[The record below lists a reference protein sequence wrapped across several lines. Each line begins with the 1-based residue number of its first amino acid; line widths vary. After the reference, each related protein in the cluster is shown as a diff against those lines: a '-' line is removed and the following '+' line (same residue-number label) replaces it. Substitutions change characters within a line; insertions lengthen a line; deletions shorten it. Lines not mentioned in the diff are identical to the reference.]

1 MKTVTAILLLIVL
14 VPSLAVAGKIYGIIK
29 EGGKPV
35 REGIDVRITTIS
47 DKPKTAASG
56 QTDKSGLY
64 RLYVKRTG
72 KFNLVVSDTLR
83 HKRDTLSIPIRSY
96 RKSVRYNLVI
106 QKVKQ
111 EKGQLARYILRRE

>member
-1 MKTVTAILLLIVL
+1 MKTIITILLLIVL
-14 VPSLAVAGKIYGIIK
+14 LPSLAFGGKIYGIIK
-29 EGGKPV
+29 EGGKSVPK
-35 REGIDVRITTIS
+35 GIEVKITTIADS
-47 DKPKTAASG
+47 SKVVASA

-72 KFNLVVSDTLR
+72 KFNLVVSDTLH

>member
-35 REGIDVRITTIS
+35 RPGIEVKITTIA
-47 DKPKTAASG
+47 DKPKLVSQA

-83 HKRDTLSIPIRSY
+83 HKGDDLSIPVRSY

>member
-1 MKTVTAILLLIVL
+1 MKTITAVLLLIVL
-14 VPSLAVAGKIYGIIK
+14 LPPCALAGKLYGIIK

-35 REGIDVRITTIS
+35 RPGVEVKITTIA
-47 DKPKTAASG
+47 DKPKLVSRA

-72 KFNLVVSDTLR
+72 KFNLVVSDTLH

-96 RKSVRYNLVI
+96 RKSVRYNLLI
-106 QKVKQ
+106 LKDKQ
-111 EKGQLARYILRRE
+111 RKYILKRE

>member
-1 MKTVTAILLLIVL
+1 VLL
-14 VPSLAVAGKIYGIIK
+14 PSLAVGGKIYGIIK

-35 REGIDVRITTIS
+35 PKGIEVRITTVS
-47 DKPKTAASG
+47 DKPKLVART

-72 KFNLVVSDTLR
+72 KFNLVVSDTL
-83 HKRDTLSIPIRSY
+83 HQKWDALSIPIRSY

-106 QKVKQ
+106 VK
-111 EKGQLARYILRRE
+111 EKQGDYILKRE